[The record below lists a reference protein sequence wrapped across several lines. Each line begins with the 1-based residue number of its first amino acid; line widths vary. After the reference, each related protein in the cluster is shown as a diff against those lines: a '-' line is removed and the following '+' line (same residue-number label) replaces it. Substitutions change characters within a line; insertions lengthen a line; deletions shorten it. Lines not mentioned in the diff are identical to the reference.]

1 MSHGSSTT
9 CPQCAYNLTELL
21 RVSPQLAFCPQC
33 RCPLMVLAGKY
44 QIVQEI
50 AQGGFG
56 MLFLVRHR
64 ELSRDAERVM
74 KVIKPELIT
83 HSSAVD
89 RFKQEI
95 KITASLSQHNDHIV
109 RIYDDFGIEQGLGFF
124 YIMEYLRGKPLSD
137 YMGSGQPFSQRIA
150 LHLFEQLCNGMTA
163 AHRAGVVHRDLKPAN
178 LFVVKR
184 GHDDYFLKVIDFG
197 IAKPLDW
204 TPQSTMTRGLLG
216 TPRYMA
222 PEQCASL
229 PVSARTDVYAMGAIL
244 YEMLT
249 GELLFPPSPEG
260 GQSAFVA
267 LLHAHL
273 YQEPRPMRERRPDLD
288 IPAAL
293 DEAVLIALRKQ
304 PESRFASA
312 EEFWGAIAGRQQ
324 QVTSF
329 SLTSPAMQGV
339 SSMEFGSSLPPTNSQ
354 MPTPASS
361 SSSWEPTSVESP
373 WPATMDQPP
382 PPPSIAVPSGS
393 LQVVTTVEAP
403 VQSVH
408 SMPTRDVW
416 DERPYSPRARKQ
428 RSLGPWIASLSVVL
442 GALLLLVWRPWKPSG
457 VTTSRPVSRAP
468 SQLSKGRAH
477 LQDKP
482 RKQGSSRPSLR
493 RKVQAASQVE
503 KRPPRHRR
511 VRRRRRRRV
520 RRYDRAYVPPR
531 RSSTHGETRT
541 KARLALQPKG
551 LCSQEGSGYRWIEA
565 RFRLPPHPSSS
576 LDCEGGGVVR
586 KKGRQYCIGIPQR
599 RRTIYCTVA
608 AENFQPCRFAVS
620 RIATIFWHLK
630 PLDPN
635 GMQEY
640 NYTCVTS
647 R

>member
-1 MSHGSSTT
+1 MPQSSSTT

-44 QIVQEI
+44 QIVKEI

-74 KVIKPELIT
+74 KVIKPELVT

-95 KITASLSQHNDHIV
+95 RITASLSQHNDHIV

-137 YMGSGQPFSQRIA
+137 YMGHGQPFSQRIA

-222 PEQCASL
+222 PEQCASQ
-229 PVSARTDVYAMGAIL
+229 PVSARTDVYSMGAIL

-249 GELLFPPSPEG
+249 GVPLFPPSPEG
-260 GQSAFVA
+260 GQSALVA
-267 LLHAHL
+267 LMHAHL

-304 PESRFASA
+304 PESRFATA

-324 QVTSF
+324 HVTAF
-329 SLTSPAMQGV
+329 SLTSPAMEGV
-339 SSMEFGSSLPPTNSQ
+339 SSMEFGSSLPPTHSQ

-373 WPATMDQPP
+373 WSATMDQPP
-382 PPPSIAVPSGS
+382 PPPSVAVPSGS
-393 LQVVTTVEAP
+393 LQGVTTVEGTA
-403 VQSVH
+403 QSVH

-416 DERPYSPRARKQ
+416 DERPYSPRTRSQ
-428 RSLGPWIASLSVVL
+428 RSLGPWIAALSVVL
-442 GALLLLVWRPWKPSG
+442 GGLLLLVWQPWKPSK
-457 VTTSRPVSRAP
+457 VSSSQPISRVPSRP
-468 SQLSKGRAH
+468 SQESADGRA
-477 LQDKP
+477 KP
-482 RKQGSSRPSLR
+482 RKQETLKPPVS
-493 RKVQAASQVE
+493 RKVQTVLLRE
-503 KRPPRHRR
+503 RPPQRR
-511 VRRRRRRRV
+511 RLRRRRRRRR
-520 RRYDRAYVPPR
+520 RRYDQAYVPPR
-531 RSSTHGETRT
+531 RTNPPVR
-541 KARLALQPKG
+541 ARVESRLPVQPKG
-551 LCSQEGSGYRWIEA
+551 LCSQEGSGFWWVEA
-565 RFRLPPHPSSS
+565 RFRLPSRPSSS

-586 KKGRQYCIGIPQR
+586 KKERQYCIGIPQR
-599 RRTIYCTVA
+599 RRTIHCTVA
-608 AENFQPCRFAVS
+608 AENYQPCRFALS
-620 RIATIFWHLK
+620 RKRSIFWRLK
-630 PLDPN
+630 RLDPN
-635 GMQEY
+635 GMQEF
-640 NYTCVTS
+640 NYACVTS